1 MAILKAKK
9 KVNKNNLALEH
20 LLLFKNHLGSRFSFR
35 NKNVDEYI
43 FGVDSLSNTIF
54 NVEKTLVL
62 LRRALTF
69 ISLIKKENKQILF
82 VGTGLKA
89 RKLTKYVGESTN
101 QPYVNTRWVKG
112 LLTNWESI
120 SSSVK
125 FYNLFLKRL
134 NLSKKAGQKL
144 TQTFEGLSSL
154 KELPAVIF
162 VIDLDY
168 DFEVVAEANKLNI
181 PVIAI
186 IDNNSKIINKI
197 DYPILSNTGS
207 VLPLFLVISLV
218 IETFKK

>member
-1 MAILKAKK
+1 MALL
-9 KVNKNNLALEH
+9 NKTKRFSKDNLSLEH

-35 NKNVDEYI
+35 NKNIDEYI

-62 LRRALTF
+62 LRRALNF
-69 ISLIKKENKQILF
+69 ISLINDKNNNILF
-82 VGTGLKA
+82 VGTGLKVS
-89 RKLTKYVGESTN
+89 KLTKYLGESTN

-125 FYNLFLKRL
+125 FYNLFQKRL
-134 NLSKKAGQKL
+134 NLSKKASQKL
-144 TQTFEGLSSL
+144 TQTFEGIRSL
-154 KELPAVIF
+154 NSLPAAVF
-162 VIDLDY
+162 VIDLES
-168 DFEVVAEANKLNI
+168 DFEVVSEAKKLNI

-186 IDNNSKIINKI
+186 VDNNSKIINKI

-207 VLPLFLVISLV
+207 ILPLFLVISLV
-218 IETFKK
+218 IETLKK